1 VNPWGK
7 GKDHPHLRSPK
18 GVMSPDEIRFWI
30 KELLTKH
37 GWGPCGL
44 ARAVGICDA
53 GGLKSKLRKSW
64 IFPGEQIRFSRQLDR
79 IISGELIP
87 KPIGPQGRIEAV
99 LADNPKPLVS
109 RPRMAY
115 DLTAGRL
122 GFVNPRIT
130 VPPTLP
136 SFFAA
141 LSDARRWTNAK

>member
-64 IFPGEQIRFSRQLDR
+64 IFPGEQIPR
-79 IISGELIP
+79 
-87 KPIGPQGRIEAV
+87 PIGPNGRIEAV